1 MRPPLITSRTHGRAL
16 QRPLQAEA
24 MPLGLDARTAVSPRG
39 DAFVQGG
46 WAYVDGLIEG
56 PMMAKPTIPPA
67 SVNVEGLLE
76 APLIYFDAVPI
87 VGRRGQV
94 LNILLATHITEQTR
108 EKTTEDHLV
117 AVANLRFP
125 LAAAT
130 QLRDLLDKV
139 ILSTMTPPGQAN

>member
-1 MRPPLITSRTHGRAL
+1 
-16 QRPLQAEA
+16 
-24 MPLGLDARTAVSPRG
+24 
-39 DAFVQGG
+39 
-46 WAYVDGLIEG
+46 
-56 PMMAKPTIPPA
+56 MAKPTTPPA

-87 VGRRGQV
+87 VEPRGQV
-94 LNILLATHITEQTR
+94 LNILLSDFTVSEQTG

>member
-1 MRPPLITSRTHGRAL
+1 
-16 QRPLQAEA
+16 
-24 MPLGLDARTAVSPRG
+24 
-39 DAFVQGG
+39 
-46 WAYVDGLIEG
+46 
-56 PMMAKPTIPPA
+56 MAKPTTPPA

-94 LNILLATHITEQTR
+94 LNILLATHISEQTG